1 MSDLI
6 QIRVPRL
13 NDNDDTVIL
22 VEWLQDEG
30 SYVETGAVLYLLE
43 TSKATVEVQAE
54 NDGFLRQSVEPG
66 VEVEVQALIGHLAV
80 RADVVVAPVETLPPS
95 STFRGDAKL
104 TISRKA
110 EVLAHELGVNPKEMS
125 VKGMIREKDVRAFH
139 AQQGAKSPKI
149 SEPILSSIPKV
160 ATDKPSGEGVLKLEF
175 LEQIRQA
182 PQAFGALPSEFK
194 VWLYRQNGASIG
206 HRVTLGVGTILD
218 AEQVI
223 IGDDTAIENNVLVRC
238 KLFEIGRL
246 GEIAENVKI
255 ICGRFIAG
263 DVVGIRFDTVF
274 VGSGTGRTCHIGD
287 NCFVA
292 YDVYVNLDRDVSLG
306 SHVCLSPGVRVYT
319 HRKWNSPL
327 QGFSTGF
334 APVTIGDN
342 SHLGSGVVVL
352 PGVEIGESVTV
363 MANSVVASNT
373 ASEQLIGGIPAQM
386 VGQGKSYRKKLT
398 LADKGSIALK
408 NLQACADSLTLAGIM
423 VSEIH
428 SNQASFSMKLT
439 HKEQIC
445 QVLFQV
451 QGIPQ
456 YSDIQRTIVV
466 SLDSAILQK
475 VELESASGKITAID
489 LDGHRIRGVRDGVC
503 DIFRQHLSN
512 LGIEL
517 APKVWRQDKIG
528 PYAAGTYGP

>member
-1 MSDLI
+1 MGTG
-6 QIRVPRL
+6 
-13 NDNDDTVIL
+13 TV
-22 VEWLQDEG
+22 
-30 SYVETGAVLYLLE
+30 
-43 TSKATVEVQAE
+43 
-54 NDGFLRQSVEPG
+54 
-66 VEVEVQALIGHLAV
+66 
-80 RADVVVAPVETLPPS
+80 
-95 STFRGDAKL
+95 
-104 TISRKA
+104 
-110 EVLAHELGVNPKEMS
+110 
-125 VKGMIREKDVRAFH
+125 
-139 AQQGAKSPKI
+139 
-149 SEPILSSIPKV
+149 
-160 ATDKPSGEGVLKLEF
+160 
-175 LEQIRQA
+175 
-182 PQAFGALPSEFK
+182 
-194 VWLYRQNGASIG
+194 
-206 HRVTLGVGTILD
+206 LD

-238 KLFEIGRL
+238 KWFEIGRL
-246 GEIAENVKI
+246 GEIGKNVKI
-255 ICGRFIAG
+255 ICGRFSAG
-263 DVVGIRFDTVF
+263 DVLGIRFDTVF
-274 VGSGTGRTCHIGD
+274 VGSGTGRTCRLGD

-306 SHVCLSPGVRVYT
+306 CHVCLSPGVRIYT

-352 PGVEIGESVTV
+352 PGVNIGEYVTV

-373 ASEQLIGGIPAQM
+373 APERLIGGIPAQT
-386 VGQGKSYRKKLT
+386 VGQGKSYRKNLT

-408 NLQACADSLTLAGIM
+408 NLQGCADSLNLAGIK

-428 SNQASFSMKLT
+428 SDPASFSMMIT
-439 HKEQIC
+439 HKEQMC
-445 QVLFQV
+445 RVLFQV

-456 YSDIQRTIVV
+456 NSDTQRTIML

-475 VELESASGKITAID
+475 TELEEPGFGEITAID
-489 LDGHRIRGVRDGVC
+489 LDGHRIRGVRDSIC

-517 APKVWRQDKIG
+517 APKVWRQGKIG